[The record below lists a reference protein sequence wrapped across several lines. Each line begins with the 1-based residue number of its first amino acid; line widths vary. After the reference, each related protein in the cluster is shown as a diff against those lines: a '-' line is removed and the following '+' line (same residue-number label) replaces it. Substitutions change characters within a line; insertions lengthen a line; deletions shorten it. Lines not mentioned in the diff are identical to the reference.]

1 MKRIALKTM
10 QTAGLF
16 AAFRWLNRRGALI
29 LMYHR
34 FSETAHPA
42 RVSREQLTAHLEY
55 LTKHYRVLPLKEI
68 ADRLQKGESLP
79 SNTAAI
85 TIDDGYTDA
94 YEIAFPILKKFA
106 APATLFV
113 ITDFLDRK
121 AWLWTDKTRYLTAN
135 TARQN
140 IETKINDKEFRFE
153 LNGYNSRLS
162 SAANINETLKKLP
175 DAEKERQI
183 SGLQAIFEVEIPP
196 LPPAEFG
203 AIDWSA
209 AREMDAANIQIESH
223 TVTHPILTNI
233 DAAQLEFELQES
245 RRRASA
251 ELGREVNLFCYPNG
265 GYTERERRAVE
276 KAGYQ
281 AAVTTNLGFNETGAN
296 LYELNRIDAQPQIT
310 DFLQYTSGFETAKSK
325 ARSVIFK

>member
-34 FSETAHPA
+34 FSENAHPG

-55 LTKHYRVLPLKEI
+55 LRKHYRVLPLKEI
-68 ADRLQKGESLP
+68 AARLQRGDNLP
-79 SNTAAI
+79 PNTAAI
-85 TIDDGYTDA
+85 TIDDGYSDV
-94 YEIAFPILKKFA
+94 YDIAFPVFKKFD

-135 TARQN
+135 TARQK

-153 LNGYNSRLS
+153 LNGYHSRLI
-162 SAANINETLKKLP
+162 SAGKLNETLKKLP

-183 SGLQAIFEVEIPP
+183 SCLQKVFEVEIPF

-209 AREMDAANIQIESH
+209 AREMDAANVQIESH
-223 TVTHPILTNI
+223 TVTHPILTKI

-245 RRRASA
+245 RRRASE
-251 ELGREVNLFCYPNG
+251 ELRREVNLFCYPNG
-265 GYTERERRAVE
+265 SYTERECRAVE

-310 DFLQYTSGFETAKSK
+310 DFLQYTSGFETAKNK
-325 ARSVIFK
+325 ARSFIFK